1 MSKTIKNFF
10 GFKTQKQNTTD
21 CHLFRKLK
29 KHALAIDCG
38 ANLGDVSLKM
48 AEHGATVF
56 AFEPN
61 PYAFD
66 VLHQR
71 LASFHHVHLYNKAVH
86 IKNECMRLYLHEN
99 APQDQVH
106 WSTGS
111 SLLNFKGNVNRN
123 TSVEVQTIDIVEF
136 IRQLNCDVAL
146 MKLDVEG
153 VECPIINRLIDTRL
167 VHRVKQLLVET
178 HDHKI
183 PELRAETDALRKRI
197 NGLQL
202 QNIFLD
208 WV

>member
-1 MSKTIKNFF
+1 MSKMIKNFL
-10 GFKTQKQNTTD
+10 GFKPQKQNTTD
-21 CHLFRKLK
+21 RHLFRKLK
-29 KHALAIDCG
+29 KHAVAIDCG
-38 ANLGDVSLKM
+38 ANLGDVSLRM

-61 PYAFD
+61 PYAFE

-71 LASFHHVHLYNKAVH
+71 LAGFHHVHLFNQAVH
-86 IKNECMRLYLHEN
+86 IKNDCMQLYFHEN
-99 APQDQVH
+99 SRQDQVH

-111 SLLNFKGNVNRN
+111 SLLSFKSNVNPN

-136 IRQLNCDVAL
+136 IRQLNCEVAL

-153 VECPIINRLIDTRL
+153 VECPIINRLIDSNL
-167 VHRVKQLLVET
+167 VHRIKQLLVET

-183 PELRAETDALRKRI
+183 PELRPETDALRKRI
-197 NGLQL
+197 HHLQL
-202 QNIFLD
+202 KNISLD